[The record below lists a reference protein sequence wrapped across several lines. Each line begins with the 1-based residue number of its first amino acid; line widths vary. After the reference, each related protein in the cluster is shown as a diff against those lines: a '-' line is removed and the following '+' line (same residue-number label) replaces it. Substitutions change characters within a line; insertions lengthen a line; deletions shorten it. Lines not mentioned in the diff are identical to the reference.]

1 MFPVFKTGIKKQFL
15 IFHTNKEKIMISL
28 KKSNLFIQEI
38 EIIRNNVYYQIYDYC
53 AHDYI
58 FEDMLAVLSTL
69 YINFDNNIKIII
81 KYAEKTVI
89 YNNPERVFNILIN
102 NLKGDE
108 ERVINNYLRSYS
120 GNSDNFINYLKNKIK
135 VHNKIG
141 VMQYLLFYA
150 KNRDFMLDFY
160 GFKNIEDVE
169 AQYIELLR
177 NCRGYYNNIKKA
189 A

>member
-1 MFPVFKTGIKKQFL
+1 ML
-15 IFHTNKEKIMISL
+15 SL

-38 EIIRNNVYYQIYDYC
+38 KIIRNDVYYPIYDYS
-53 AHDYI
+53 AHDYN
-58 FEDMLAVLSTL
+58 FGDMLAVLSTL
-69 YINFDNNIKIII
+69 YVNFDDKIKIII
-81 KYAEKTVI
+81 TYAEKTVI
-89 YNNPERVFNILIN
+89 YNNPERAFNILIN

-108 ERVINNYLRSYS
+108 ERVIDS
-120 GNSDNFINYLKNKIK
+120 YLKSHVLNDYNNNFKKYLKDKITI
-135 VHNKIG
+135 HNKIG
-141 VMQYLLFYA
+141 VMQYLLYYA

-177 NCRGYYNNIKKA
+177 NCRGYYNNIKEA

>member
-1 MFPVFKTGIKKQFL
+1 
-15 IFHTNKEKIMISL
+15 MISL
-28 KKSNLFIQEI
+28 KKSNLFIKEI
-38 EIIRNNVYYQIYDYC
+38 EIIRNDVYYPLYNYS
-53 AHDYI
+53 ANDYI

-69 YINFDNNIKIII
+69 YVNFDNNIKIII

-108 ERVINNYLRSYS
+108 ERVIDS
-120 GNSDNFINYLKNKIK
+120 YLKTHIINDDDNNFKKYLKEKITI
-135 VHNKIG
+135 HNKIG

-150 KNRDFMLDFY
+150 KSRDFMLDFY

-169 AQYIELLR
+169 SQYIELLR
-177 NCRGYYNNIKKA
+177 SCRGYYNNIKKA